1 MTQKR
6 ISSDKQ
12 RLGIGTCHQKS
23 SKQESSANNGE
34 EMLYGLFQSASALQA
49 AHENYSVQ

>member
-6 ISSDKQ
+6 VSSDKQ
-12 RLGIGTCHQKS
+12 RLGTCHQKS